1 MEHIPD
7 LHKHAQAS
15 IAHRRLI
22 AFTDV
27 LDVIADWRDQIS
39 TKLNSVEPITDIEQE
54 VRTFRRLCDALSNF
68 LERRKAA

>member
-1 MEHIPD
+1 MKYIPG

-15 IAHRRLI
+15 IARRRLI

-27 LDVIADWRDQIS
+27 LDAIADWRDKMS
-39 TKLNSVEPITDIEQE
+39 PGLNRGEPITDIEEE
-54 VRTFRRLCDALSNF
+54 VRTFRRLCAALSNF